1 MKIKACEKCGYA
13 AATPFFDGYI
23 PLPDLPHTDASRK
36 EYGLPPKTDG
46 SRGGL
51 TICKA
56 CQDKAIAMRKPR
68 NSSGGGY
75 QPLEEKE
82 IVRPTAQ
89 QETVQ
94 ERAAQQRVERQ
105 EEFRYTAEDE
115 ARWSRNRERV
125 IAEREAEK
133 LKILNEGVFVW
144 TESKGTG
151 HSLIS
156 VHKDRMVTIFS
167 YGRYDDISITQVV
180 GEGVLVKLQG
190 EHAKKYIENELY
202 RVEAKVFKVLD
213 CNASIVEEYFN
224 NLWNGSHDYP
234 NSDRATPTT
243 KMFGKVI
250 DTYDLSGNNCT
261 THSVDAIKASGSK
274 LFNNKKLGVNYSE
287 DFMIPSSLETYM
299 LEVSRSF
306 DMKAENVT
314 NQMKLM
320 YPNINGIVA
329 MDKAG
334 NGEEALGVLGDSSG
348 YAGSSSGYS
357 GGTLKGVLG
366 SSYE

>member
-23 PLPDLPHTDASRK
+23 PLPDLPNTDASRK

-82 IVRPTAQ
+82 IVRSTVQ

-94 ERAAQQRVERQ
+94 ERAARQRRERQ

-144 TESKGTG
+144 VETQGTG
-151 HSLIS
+151 HTLLT
-156 VHKDRMVTIFS
+156 VHDSDITMFS
-167 YGRYDDISITQVV
+167 YGRYDDIYPNTFSTQ
-180 GEGVLVKLQG
+180 GEGVLIKASNKDCKSYLREQLFVKNA
-190 EHAKKYIENELY
+190 H
-202 RVEAKVFKVLD
+202 VFKVTDVKVFEVFNYLD
-213 CNASIVEEYFN
+213 NIWNSSNEYPD
-224 NLWNGSHDYP
+224 S
-234 NSDRATPTT
+234 S
-243 KMFGKVI
+243 
-250 DTYDLSGNNCT
+250 LSGELTKEHGRVINSYNLFETNCT
-261 THSVDAIKASGSK
+261 TTMVDALNKSGSK
-274 LFNNKKLGVNYSE
+274 VFDHSVLGFNVNE
-287 DFMIPSSLETYM
+287 AFTIPGSLSGY
-299 LEVSRSF
+299 LERASKSF
-306 DMKAENVT
+306 DMLVVDVT
-314 NQMKLM
+314 TEMKLFLDN
-320 YPNINGIVA
+320 PDSLKINQPSTRDVLYEVA
-329 MDKAG
+329 TSFG
-334 NGEEALGVLGDSSG
+334 GTL
-348 YAGSSSGYS
+348 GSSSGYDI
-357 GGTLKGVLG
+357 GDNND
-366 SSYE
+366 